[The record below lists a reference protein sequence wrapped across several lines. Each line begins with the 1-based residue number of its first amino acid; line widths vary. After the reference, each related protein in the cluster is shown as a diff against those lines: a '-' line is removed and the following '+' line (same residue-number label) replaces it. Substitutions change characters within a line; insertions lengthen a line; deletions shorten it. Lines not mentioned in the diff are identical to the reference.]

1 MSPADDLRVDWFR
14 LITDLNRAGHS
25 TRRFADNL
33 GIARTTIEGWKAGS
47 EPKHADGERLIASAW
62 GGAESICRELL
73 SSTSGADPRPQ

>member
-47 EPKHADGERLIASAW
+47 EPKHADGERLIALW
-62 GGAESICRELL
+62 CERMGRGREHLPR
-73 SSTSGADPRPQ
+73 TSEFDFRR